1 MVDIR
6 TNLLKN
12 RPTLSEKDYRQE
24 RNFLRASVFALIVVV
39 VVVVAISLW
48 NFVLSRQLSSLT
60 SEVAASTKQMD
71 GYVQASTQQI
81 YLKTR
86 LALITSFLQQRST
99 AREALQRVL
108 STSIPGT
115 HIAAVAFATDNVL
128 SIQVASDT
136 AVALKG
142 VLDYYQ
148 ADTGYFTQVVS
159 EGIARAKDGSYLLT
173 LDLTLPK
180 GGT

>member
-12 RPTLSEKDYRQE
+12 RPTLSEKDYRRE
-24 RNFLRASVFALIVVV
+24 RNILRGSVFALIIVV

-48 NFVLSRQLSSLT
+48 NFVLSRQYTAISTQIT
-60 SEVAASTKQMD
+60 SASKQMD
-71 GYVQASTQQI
+71 GYVQATSQQI
-81 YLKTR
+81 YLKSR
-86 LALITSFLQQRST
+86 LGLVTSFLGQRST

-108 STSIPGT
+108 STNIPGT
-115 HIAAVAFATDNVL
+115 HVSSVAFATDNLL
-128 SIQVASDT
+128 SIQISSDSVST
-136 AVALKG
+136 LKAT
-142 VLDYYQ
+142 LDYYQ

-159 EGIARAKDGSYLLT
+159 KGITRVKDGSFLLS

-180 GGT
+180 GT

>member
-1 MVDIR
+1 MVDIH

-12 RPTLSEKDYRQE
+12 RPTLSEKDYRRE
-24 RNFLRASVFALIVVV
+24 RGFLRASVFALIMVVIV
-39 VVVVAISLW
+39 VLAISIW
-48 NFVLSRQLSSLT
+48 NFVLTRQLSSLT
-60 SEVAASTKQMD
+60 AQVTASSKQME

-86 LALITSFLQQRST
+86 LQLITSFLQQRST

-108 STSIPGT
+108 STNIPGT
-115 HIAAVAFATDNVL
+115 HITSVTF
-128 SIQVASDT
+128 ASDT
-136 AVALKG
+136 LLAIQLSSDSVGSLKSL
-142 VLDYYQ
+142 LDYYQ

-159 EGIARAKDGSYLLT
+159 EGISHAKDGSYLLT